1 MPTDS
6 HRTVQD
12 TLNLV
17 DAMMLRNRR
26 SSSSFALKESPSSS
40 PTIDDVDEKLT
51 APEGY
56 AKQDADEA
64 GADETG
70 RLAEAQPSSFA
81 FMPVELEEAST
92 KETEWRL
99 PSAHAPTLAE
109 EPDEPDEQPQ
119 HAEVQQ
125 EVLTPV
131 VDMGAPAG
139 ADAPGREQPVATTT
153 PAPKEPSPGSAAFEA
168 SLVASEEEE
177 KDIRKEPPQL
187 PPLRFSAASVLADV
201 LKRERKIQA
210 LKNDVM
216 ELEKTVLQSSSVSGQ
231 AEEISEETI
240 TAQQRTKAKQESITT
255 IAQEK
260 SRQPG
265 GKPLSTDDDDYPVL
279 TDVVEEG
286 DSYIS
291 DFDTA

>member
-56 AKQDADEA
+56 AKQEADEA

-92 KETEWRL
+92 EETEWRL

-109 EPDEPDEQPQ
+109 ESDEPDEQPQ
-119 HAEVQQ
+119 HAEMQQ

-139 ADAPGREQPVATTT
+139 ADAPGREQPAATTT
-153 PAPKEPSPGSAAFEA
+153 PAPKEPSPGGAAFEA
-168 SLVASEEEE
+168 SLVAPEEE
-177 KDIRKEPPQL
+177 KDILKEPPQL

-216 ELEKTVLQSSSVSGQ
+216 ELEKAVLQSSSVPGQ

-240 TAQQRTKAKQESITT
+240 AAQQRTKVKPESITT

>member
-12 TLNLV
+12 TLHLV

-56 AKQDADEA
+56 AKQEADEA

-99 PSAHAPTLAE
+99 PSVHAPTLAE

-139 ADAPGREQPVATTT
+139 ADAPRREQPAATTT
-153 PAPKEPSPGSAAFEA
+153 PAPKEPSSGSAAFEA
-168 SLVASEEEE
+168 SLVAPEEE
-177 KDIRKEPPQL
+177 KDILKEPPQL

-216 ELEKTVLQSSSVSGQ
+216 ELEKTILQSSSVPGQ

-240 TAQQRTKAKQESITT
+240 AAQQRTKAKQESITT

>member
-56 AKQDADEA
+56 AKQEADEA

-81 FMPVELEEAST
+81 FMPVELEEVST
-92 KETEWRL
+92 EETEWRL

-109 EPDEPDEQPQ
+109 ESDEQPQ
-119 HAEVQQ
+119 HAEMQQ

-139 ADAPGREQPVATTT
+139 ADAPGREQPAATTT

-168 SLVASEEEE
+168 SLVASEEE

-216 ELEKTVLQSSSVSGQ
+216 ELEKTILQSSSVPGQ

-240 TAQQRTKAKQESITT
+240 AAQQRTKAKQESITT

-291 DFDTA
+291 DFDTV